1 MSFSLLRKLRTFWL
15 SPWFIAM
22 PVTLLVILLLPDIF
36 RKYTAEIVENS
47 QCQKKDGFE
56 YYADLNGDSTSEH
69 IVLFNNTEGK
79 ASVKIL
85 GQNGFILDHF
95 YFPGEIIQD
104 SRSLATGVFDSS
116 GRTGIFFMTRSNDS
130 IFLHG
135 LVPGGKEKI
144 LFRDKHITT
153 FPRKNGR
160 YDYVILSILL
170 FDLDRDGTKEI
181 VSGVM
186 AGFQVMPRLLFT
198 YNIRS
203 GHLQKTPPMANYQ
216 QVIDT
221 ADLNR
226 DGFPELLATSYSID
240 NNEGKLEL
248 PCDDNSA
255 WLSVYDRNLSF
266 LFPPVQFPGKYIQL
280 SPWAMKISGIYR
292 IIALYTTRFPGNGPP
307 KLMMFDTSGKPLK
320 ERILDD
326 TLKMRNYGLF
336 RSDDL
341 DGRIFLGREGGIIEE
356 VDSGLNLVVKSA
368 IKGVATASPSQI
380 DVDGDGHR
388 ELMFTGVNGSF
399 DVITRADFS
408 DPVAIVN
415 PLGTGDRLFS
425 VIREAGKTSK
435 LFTQKGNRC
444 IIGSYER
451 NPLYYLKYPVWFTIY
466 LLVLGFIL
474 LIRYLQRRTLR
485 QMVNAEKK
493 IAEMQLLLLRN
504 QLDPHFT
511 FNVINSI
518 SASILQ
524 SKPEEANRN
533 LLTLSRL
540 MRSGVMHSDNLSR
553 SLAEELE
560 FLHNY
565 LDLMKARTDA
575 GFEYRIEIADT
586 VDLQLHVPRMITQ
599 IYAENAIKH
608 GLRPLPSGGILV
620 IRVSC
625 DGKNIRL
632 EIEDN
637 GVGRHK
643 AKANG
648 SHGTGKGMTIMDQSI
663 IIFNKFNQK
672 KIRLDIA
679 DLEDG
684 QGLSRGTL
692 VTVVIP
698 VGMKYRFYGE

>member
-1 MSFSLLRKLRTFWL
+1 
-15 SPWFIAM
+15 
-22 PVTLLVILLLPDIF
+22 
-36 RKYTAEIVENS
+36 
-47 QCQKKDGFE
+47 
-56 YYADLNGDSTSEH
+56 
-69 IVLFNNTEGK
+69 
-79 ASVKIL
+79 
-85 GQNGFILDHF
+85 
-95 YFPGEIIQD
+95 
-104 SRSLATGVFDSS
+104 
-116 GRTGIFFMTRSNDS
+116 
-130 IFLHG
+130 
-135 LVPGGKEKI
+135 
-144 LFRDKHITT
+144 
-153 FPRKNGR
+153 
-160 YDYVILSILL
+160 
-170 FDLDRDGTKEI
+170 
-181 VSGVM
+181 
-186 AGFQVMPRLLFT
+186 
-198 YNIRS
+198 
-203 GHLQKTPPMANYQ
+203 
-216 QVIDT
+216 
-221 ADLNR
+221 
-226 DGFPELLATSYSID
+226 
-240 NNEGKLEL
+240 
-248 PCDDNSA
+248 
-255 WLSVYDRNLSF
+255 
-266 LFPPVQFPGKYIQL
+266 
-280 SPWAMKISGIYR
+280 
-292 IIALYTTRFPGNGPP
+292 
-307 KLMMFDTSGKPLK
+307 
-320 ERILDD
+320 
-326 TLKMRNYGLF
+326 
-336 RSDDL
+336 
-341 DGRIFLGREGGIIEE
+341 
-356 VDSGLNLVVKSA
+356 
-368 IKGVATASPSQI
+368 
-380 DVDGDGHR
+380 
-388 ELMFTGVNGSF
+388 
-399 DVITRADFS
+399 VITRADFS

>member
-1 MSFSLLRKLRTFWL
+1 MSFSMLRKLRTFWL

-22 PVTLLVILLLPDIF
+22 PVTLLLILLLPDVF
-36 RKYTAEIVENS
+36 RKYSAEIIENRS
-47 QCQKKDGFE
+47 SHKKDGFE
-56 YYADLNGDSTSEH
+56 YHADLNGDGASEH

-85 GQNGFILDHF
+85 ARNGFILDHF
-95 YFPGEIIQD
+95 YFPGEIIPD
-104 SRSLATGVFDSS
+104 PRSLVTGVFDSTD
-116 GRTGIFFMTRSNDS
+116 RIGIFLITRSNDS
-130 IFLHG
+130 IFLQG
-135 LVPGGKEKI
+135 VVPDGKEKI
-144 LFRDKHITT
+144 LFRDVYITKI
-153 FPRKNGR
+153 PRQNGKR
-160 YDYVILSILL
+160 DYVISSMLL
-170 FDLDRDGTKEI
+170 YDLDRDGTKEI

-198 YNIRS
+198 YNLRS
-203 GHLQKTPPMANYQ
+203 GQLQKTPPMANYQ

-240 NNEGKLEL
+240 NNEGKLTL
-248 PCDDNSA
+248 PYDDHSA
-255 WLSVYDRNLSF
+255 WLSVYDRNLNF
-266 LFPPVQFPGKYIQL
+266 LFPPVQFPGKYIQIV
-280 SPWAMKISGIYR
+280 PCVMKLLGNQR
-292 IIALYTTRFPGNGPP
+292 IIILYTTRFPGTGPP
-307 KLMMFDTSGKPLK
+307 KLMMFDASGKLLK

-326 TLKMRNYGLF
+326 TLKMRSYGLF

-341 DGRIFLGREGGIIEE
+341 EGRIFLGREGGIVEE
-356 VDSGLNLVVKSA
+356 VDSELRLVVKSA
-368 IKGVATASPSQI
+368 IEGVATASPCQI
-380 DVDGDGHR
+380 DVDGDGRR
-388 ELMFTGVNGSF
+388 ELMFTGINGSF

-435 LFTQKGNRC
+435 LFIQKGNRC
-444 IIGSYER
+444 IISSYER
-451 NPLYYLKYPVWFTIY
+451 NPIFYLKYPVWFTIY

-474 LIRYLQRRTLR
+474 LIRYLQHRTLQ

-493 IAEMQLLLLRN
+493 IAEMQLLLLSN

-511 FNVINSI
+511 FNAINSI

-540 MRSGVMHSDNLSR
+540 MRSGVMHSDKLSR

-560 FLHNY
+560 FLQNY
-565 LDLMKARTDA
+565 LDLMKTRADQ
-575 GFEYRIEIADT
+575 GFSYHLDLDDKI
-586 VDLQLHVPRMITQ
+586 DLQWQVPRMITQ

-608 GLRPLPSGGILV
+608 GLRPLPGGGVLT
-620 IRVSC
+620 IRVTAE
-625 DGKNIRL
+625 GKNIRIA
-632 EIEDN
+632 IEDN
-637 GVGRHK
+637 GVGRK
-643 AKANG
+643 NAKANG
-648 SHGTGKGMTIMDQSI
+648 SYGTGKGMAIMDQSI

-672 KIRLDIA
+672 KIRLDIT

-684 QGLSRGTL
+684 QGKSRGTL
-692 VTVVIP
+692 VLIVVP